1 MPFSIDSSQTR
12 FNNFVQAFASQM
24 SCALVLNLVIPL
36 YFQRN
41 NFQWKMIACKFNKI
55 KWELLS
61 VGGYFGDTNLYS

>member
-41 NFQWKMIACKFNKI
+41 NFQ
-55 KWELLS
+55 
-61 VGGYFGDTNLYS
+61 